1 VHHPRPCQ
9 LAGRVDAPQSSSSI
23 LTVTDVILAQ
33 GDQASGLASMMG
45 TLLAQNVAQHPA
57 KSTDLRRLRGDVLI
71 DVSDLQEQV
80 TLQFSGGVCTV
91 QNGAVGRPKVRLRTD
106 SATLM
111 GLSAVR
117 IGPLGLPNYVDANG
131 RAVIRAMVG
140 RRLRIKGMRHVATLN
155 RVTRLFSVMS

>member
-23 LTVTDVILAQ
+23 PTVTDVILAQ

-57 KSTDLRRLRGDVLI
+57 KSTDLRRLRG
-71 DVSDLQEQV
+71 
-80 TLQFSGGVCTV
+80 
-91 QNGAVGRPKVRLRTD
+91 AVGRPKVRLRTD

-117 IGPLGLPNYVDANG
+117 IGPLGLPNYVDVNG

-140 RRLRIKGMRHVATLN
+140 GRLRIKGMRHVATLN